1 MIQIQNLVKRFGSKY
16 AVDDISFGIDEG
28 EIVGFL
34 GPNGAGKSTTM
45 NIITGYMSST
55 SGTVSIGGIDI
66 LENPT
71 EAKRFI
77 GYLPEQPPLYLDMT
91 VREYLN
97 FVYELK
103 GCKLNRKKHL
113 AEICEV
119 VKITDDFN
127 KNRLIKNLSKGYKQ
141 RVGIAQA
148 LVGNPRVI
156 ILDEPTVGL
165 DPKEI
170 IEIRNLIRTLG
181 ETHTVI
187 LSTHIL
193 PEVQA
198 VCDRILIINAGKI
211 VADEKTENI
220 SKMIEG
226 TRRLNARIC
235 GSQRE
240 VLRVL
245 RNINE
250 ITTAEVFG
258 EREGDS
264 FVYSIES
271 TAGVDI
277 RKPLFYALARNN
289 MPLIGLEQQG
299 TNLED
304 IFISLVDK
312 QKDARKKSRRDSVSF
327 DIKAPGSGAND
338 VKSAASDAEAGIDS
352 SYKVIADS
360 DAASDTDKPE
370 SKEENN

>member
-1 MIQIQNLVKRFGSKY
+1 MIQIENLVKRFGSKY
-16 AVDDISFGIDEG
+16 AVDDISFRIDEG
-28 EIVGFL
+28 EVVGFL

-55 SGTVSIGGIDI
+55 SGTVSIGGMDI

-77 GYLPEQPPLYLDMT
+77 GYLPEQPPLYPDMT
-91 VREYLN
+91 VKEYLN
-97 FVYELK
+97 FVYDLK

-113 AEICEV
+113 GEICEV
-119 VKITDDFN
+119 VKIADDY
-127 KNRLIKNLSKGYKQ
+127 KKGRLIKNLSKGYKQ

-148 LVGNPRVI
+148 LVGNPHVI

-198 VCDRILIINAGKI
+198 VCDRLLIISSGKLI
-211 VADEKTENI
+211 ADEKTENI

-235 GSQRE
+235 GSQRD
-240 VLRVL
+240 VLRTL
-245 RNINE
+245 RSIPE
-250 ITTAEVFG
+250 ITTAELFG

-277 RKPLFYALARNN
+277 RKPLFYALAKNN
-289 MPLIGLEQQG
+289 MPLIDLEQQG

-304 IFISLVDK
+304 IFISLIDQKQDQKK
-312 QKDARKKSRRDSVSF
+312 QKKGGSGFTETPSF
-327 DIKAPGSGAND
+327 DIKVPSD
-338 VKSAASDAEAGIDS
+338 VSADDAEQ
-352 SYKVIADS
+352 
-360 DAASDTDKPE
+360 
-370 SKEENN
+370 KEDNN

>member
-16 AVDDISFGIDEG
+16 AVDDISFFIDEG
-28 EIVGFL
+28 EVVGFL

-55 SGTVSIGGIDI
+55 SGTASIGGIDI

-71 EAKRFI
+71 EAKKLI
-77 GYLPEQPPLYLDMT
+77 GYLPEQPPLYTDMT
-91 VREYLN
+91 VKEYLN

-113 AEICEV
+113 GEICEV
-119 VKITDDFN
+119 VKIADDY
-127 KNRLIKNLSKGYKQ
+127 KKGRLIKNLSKGYKQ

-193 PEVQA
+193 SEVQA
-198 VCDRILIINAGKI
+198 VCDRILIINSGKLI
-211 VADEKTENI
+211 ADEKTENI

-226 TRRLNARIC
+226 SRRLNARIC
-235 GSQRE
+235 GPQRD

-245 RNINE
+245 RSIGE

-258 EREGDS
+258 DREGDS

-271 TAGVDI
+271 SAGVDI
-277 RKPLFYALARNN
+277 RKPLFYTLAKNN

-312 QKDARKKSRRDSVSF
+312 KQSDKPRKKDDAPKFDVKPGFDVKPDSAESEDRPAY
-327 DIKAPGSGAND
+327 DIKL
-338 VKSAASDAEAGIDS
+338 
-352 SYKVIADS
+352 
-360 DAASDTDKPE
+360 PE
-370 SKEENN
+370 SAETPETTEEENNK

>member
-1 MIQIQNLVKRFGSKY
+1 MIQIENLVKRFGSKY
-16 AVDDISFGIDEG
+16 AVDDISFSIDEG
-28 EIVGFL
+28 EVVGFL
-34 GPNGAGKSTTM
+34 GPHGAGKSTTM

-55 SGTVSIGGIDI
+55 SGTVSIGGMDI

-77 GYLPEQPPLYLDMT
+77 GYLPEQPPLYPDMT
-91 VREYLN
+91 VKEYLN
-97 FVYELK
+97 FVYDLK

-113 AEICEV
+113 GEICEV
-119 VKITDDFN
+119 VKIADDY
-127 KNRLIKNLSKGYKQ
+127 KKGRLIKNLSKGYKQ
-141 RVGIAQA
+141 RVGIAEA

-198 VCDRILIINAGKI
+198 VCDRLLIINSGKLI
-211 VADEKTENI
+211 ADEKTENI
-220 SKMIEG
+220 SRMIEG

-235 GSQRE
+235 GPQRD
-240 VLRVL
+240 VLRTL
-245 RNINE
+245 RSIPE
-250 ITTAEVFG
+250 ITTAELFG

-277 RKPLFYALARNN
+277 RKPLFYTLAKNN

-304 IFISLVDK
+304 IFISLIDK
-312 QKDARKKSRRDSVSF
+312 KQDSRKSKKDASGFDETPSF
-327 DIKAPGSGAND
+327 DIKFPEGTETDAPEE
-338 VKSAASDAEAGIDS
+338 SADA
-352 SYKVIADS
+352 
-360 DAASDTDKPE
+360 DT
-370 SKEENN
+370 KEDNN

>member
-1 MIQIQNLVKRFGSKY
+1 MIQIENLVKRFGSKY
-16 AVDDISFGIDEG
+16 AVDDISFSIDEG
-28 EIVGFL
+28 EVVGFL

-55 SGTVSIGGIDI
+55 SGTVSIGGMDI

-77 GYLPEQPPLYLDMT
+77 GYLPEQPPLYPDMT
-91 VREYLN
+91 VKEYLN
-97 FVYELK
+97 FVYDLK

-113 AEICEV
+113 GEICEV
-119 VKITDDFN
+119 VKIADDY
-127 KNRLIKNLSKGYKQ
+127 KKGRLLKNLSTGYKQ
-141 RVGIAQA
+141 RVGIAEA

-198 VCDRILIINAGKI
+198 VCDRLLIINSGKLI
-211 VADEKTENI
+211 ADEKTENI
-220 SKMIEG
+220 SRMIEG

-235 GSQRE
+235 GPQRD
-240 VLRVL
+240 VLRTL
-245 RNINE
+245 RSIPE
-250 ITTAEVFG
+250 ITTAELFG

-277 RKPLFYALARNN
+277 RKPLFYTLAKNN

-304 IFISLVDK
+304 IFISLIDK
-312 QKDARKKSRRDSVSF
+312 KQDSRKSKKDASGFDETPSF
-327 DIKAPGSGAND
+327 DIKFPEGTETDAPEE
-338 VKSAASDAEAGIDS
+338 SADA
-352 SYKVIADS
+352 
-360 DAASDTDKPE
+360 DT
-370 SKEENN
+370 KEDNN